1 MTPINPETTLEALAA
16 IVSQALEAAGIQ
28 ATLSG
33 GSAVSV
39 YAMNEYESDDLD
51 FVTSGSQAALETAL
65 GPLGLV
71 RSVNRRQFEH
81 PEIGW
86 LVEFPPGPLAFGDT
100 LVLHEN
106 VPVLG
111 TPFGPLRIITP
122 TQSVLD
128 RLAAYYDYSDN
139 QCWDQAALV
148 ARHQEIDWVAVSRW
162 IAEEGQPDRDVD
174 RLRDRAKL
182 AASRI
187 GGIRVRQTR
196 D

>member
-1 MTPINPETTLEALAA
+1 MTPINPETTLQALAA
-16 IVSQALEAAGIQ
+16 IVSQTLEAAGIQ

-65 GPLGLV
+65 APLGFL

-100 LVLHEN
+100 LVLHED
-106 VPVLG
+106 VPVLE

-128 RLAAYYDYSDN
+128 RLAAYYYYSDN

-148 ARHQEIDWVAVSRW
+148 ARHQKIDWVAVSRW

-174 RLRDRAKL
+174 RLRDRAK
-182 AASRI
+182 AS
-187 GGIRVRQTR
+187 G
-196 D
+196 